1 MRIRTTIHSARPDVA
16 MKTKKLILSTIFGA
30 ILVAAIPVG
39 IELVA
44 SFLTPAWP
52 AYLLRPVPISR
63 DAVARWHSSMPDIAF
78 ATNSWLMR
86 DRERS
91 VTKPEG
97 SAFRSVFIG
106 DSFLEGGF
114 TRAALPSR
122 IEGIL
127 VGKGQEDIEAVNLG
141 VAGTSPVEYY
151 YRLRDVG
158 LKLTPDAVV
167 LMFYSGNDIVQ
178 KSFAEE
184 QATRPLIAELP
195 RPSLLASVAPH
206 AAWLGVSA
214 FGLAGISR
222 GKYVPGES
230 NLIAEALRLPRAER
244 VARLAAHMKEHYF
257 PELAGEA
264 INEILSRADE
274 RFWSEYQPRRFDRE
288 YLQGWVLQG
297 LISWEASA
305 RKLPKTPAEA
315 AAEIAGSEIDATLTW
330 IAAAEELARSRGVKF
345 LVALIPVGTVD
356 PDFVAYWQPWPRY
369 YAFTLLADARHKAM
383 AVAMARTTI
392 PFVDLTDDL
401 QGMRGT
407 YRKTDMHW
415 TEAGHEVVAA
425 RLAAELTRLRH

>member
-1 MRIRTTIHSARPDVA
+1 
-16 MKTKKLILSTIFGA
+16 MKTKKLILSTIFGT

-230 NLIAEALRLPRAER
+230 NLIAEALRLPQAER

-257 PELAGEA
+257 PELAGET
-264 INEILSRADE
+264 IDEILSRADE

-315 AAEIAGSEIDATLTW
+315 AAEIASSEIDATLTW
-330 IAAAEELARSRGVKF
+330 IAAAEKLARSRGVKF

-425 RLAAELTRLRH
+425 RLAAELTKLRH

>member
-1 MRIRTTIHSARPDVA
+1 

-230 NLIAEALRLPRAER
+230 NLIAEALRLPQAER

-330 IAAAEELARSRGVKF
+330 IAAAEKLARSRGVKF

>member
-1 MRIRTTIHSARPDVA
+1 MFVV
-16 MKTKKLILSTIFGA
+16 KKKLILSTAFSA
-30 ILVAAIPVG
+30 ILVAATLVG
-39 IELVA
+39 IEIVA

-63 DAVARWHSSMPDIAF
+63 DAVARWHSGMPDIVF

-97 SAFRSVFIG
+97 TAFRSVFIG

-114 TRAALPSR
+114 TLAALPSR

-127 VGKGQEDIEAVNLG
+127 VGRGQEDVEAVNLG

-151 YRLRDVG
+151 YRLREVA
-158 LKLTPDAVV
+158 LKLSPDAIV
-167 LMFYSGNDIVQ
+167 LMFYSGNDFVQ
-178 KSFAEE
+178 KSFDE
-184 QATRPLIAELP
+184 QKTTRPLIAELP
-195 RPSLLASVAPH
+195 RPSLLAAVAPH
-206 AAWLGVSA
+206 TAWLGVSA
-214 FGLAGISR
+214 FGLAGISQ

-230 NLIAEALRLPRAER
+230 ELIAAALRLPPAER
-244 VARLAAHMKEHYF
+244 LSRLARHMKEHYF
-257 PELAGEA
+257 PQLEERT
-264 INEILSRADE
+264 IREVLSRGSE
-274 RFWSEYQPRRFDRE
+274 RFWSEYEPRRFDRE

-297 LISWEASA
+297 LISWETSDRRLSMTAA
-305 RKLPKTPAEA
+305 GA
-315 AAEIAGSEIDATLTW
+315 AAEIPASEIEATLTW
-330 IAAAEELARSRGVKF
+330 IAAAERLARSRGVKF

-356 PDFVAYWQPWPRY
+356 PDFAAYWQPWPRY

-383 AVAMARTTI
+383 AAALARTAI
-392 PFVDLTDDL
+392 PFIDLTRDL
-401 QGMRGT
+401 QGATGT

-425 RLAAELTRLRH
+425 RLAEEIARLRR

>member
-1 MRIRTTIHSARPDVA
+1 MFVV
-16 MKTKKLILSTIFGA
+16 KKKLILSTAFGA
-30 ILVAAIPVG
+30 ILVAATLVG

-52 AYLLRPVPISR
+52 GYLLRPLPISR

-91 VTKPEG
+91 VAKPEG
-97 SAFRSVFIG
+97 AAFRSVFIG

-122 IEGIL
+122 IEGVL
-127 VGKGQEDIEAVNLG
+127 VGKGQEDVEAVNLG

-151 YRLRDVG
+151 YRLREVG
-158 LKLTPDAVV
+158 LKLSPDAVV
-167 LMFYSGNDIVQ
+167 LMFYSGNDFVQ
-178 KSFAEE
+178 ESFDKL
-184 QATRPLIAELP
+184 QTTLPLIAELP

-214 FGLAGISR
+214 FGLAGMSR

-230 NLIAEALRLPRAER
+230 ELIAAALRLPPAER
-244 VARLAAHMKEHYF
+244 LERLAHHMKEHYF
-257 PELAGEA
+257 PELEERT
-264 INEILSRADE
+264 IREVLSRGSE
-274 RFWSEYQPRRFDRE
+274 RFWSEYEPRRFDRE

-297 LISWEASA
+297 LISWETNG
-305 RKLPKTPAEA
+305 RRLPMTAAEA
-315 AAEIAGSEIDATLTW
+315 AAEIPAAEIETTLTW
-330 IAAAEELARSRGVKF
+330 IAAAEQLARSRGIKF

-383 AVAMARTTI
+383 VAALARTSI
-392 PFVDLTDDL
+392 PFVDLANDL
-401 QGMRGT
+401 QGVTAT

-415 TEAGHEVVAA
+415 TEAGHEVAAA
-425 RLAAELTRLRH
+425 RLAEEIVNLRR